1 VKKSRKLLD
10 DSLDAMQERDRV
22 WDKRKSGPPRSHL
35 MPNCGS
41 RASHDRHILLQTVLL
56 LAKQNLRMLQLLE
69 RVRDCINNDSLGDSG
84 VVAELDRLID
94 EINREKNG

>member
-1 VKKSRKLLD
+1 MRSKKLLD
-10 DSLDAMQERDRV
+10 DSLDAMRERDRL
-22 WDKRKSGPPRSHL
+22 WDKRKSGPPRSQL

-41 RASHDRHILLQTVLL
+41 RASHDRHILLHTVLL

-69 RVRDCINNDSLGDSG
+69 RIRDCIENDSVGDSG
-84 VVAELDRLID
+84 VMDELDTLID